1 MTHALASTYTY
12 DNGHE
17 VTYTSVQP
25 GDATTACDNL
35 ARRWKNAGI
44 TFTRDGDSLTR
55 RSEVDPDLAHTLTV
69 MHLDDQETRP

>member
-1 MTHALASTYTY
+1 MTHALVSIYAY

-35 ARRWKNAGI
+35 ARRWKNAGWD
-44 TFTRDGDSLTR
+44 FTRDDHALTR
-55 RSEVDPDLAHTLTV
+55 HSTVDPDLAHTLTV
-69 MHLDDQETRP
+69 IHIQGGAA